1 MTEIKDKL
9 FTYIE
14 KEYHKNPEY
23 PWARYPGYAVF
34 RHSDNQKWFALIMD
48 IPKSKLGLESDD
60 IAYIL
65 NVKMREPLL
74 MDFLVQQEG
83 FFRGY
88 HISKGNWISILLD
101 GTVAF
106 NEICRWLDESYIAT
120 ASRETKHKLRPP
132 KEWII
137 PANPKYYDVQAAFDE
152 SEEINWKQGKGIK
165 AGDTVFLYVAAPIS
179 AILYKCLVTETD
191 IPFHFNNGD
200 VHMSGIMKIK
210 LQKRYDPNQFTFDIL
225 GKKYGIFAVRG
236 PRGIPES
243 LSEALK

>member
-1 MTEIKDKL
+1 MTEIKEKL
-9 FTYIE
+9 FTYIS
-14 KEYHKNPEY
+14 KKYYTAPEY

-48 IPKSKLGLESDD
+48 IPGTKLGLESKD
-60 IAYIL
+60 IVDIL
-65 NVKMREPLL
+65 NVKMRDPLL
-74 MDFLVQQEG
+74 VDFLVQQKG

-106 NEICRWLDESYIAT
+106 KEICEWLDESYIAT

-132 KEWII
+132 KEWLI

-152 SEEINWKQGKGIK
+152 SDEINWKQGKGIK
-165 AGDTVFLYVAAPIS
+165 TGDTVFLYVAAPVS
-179 AILYKCLVTETD
+179 AILYKCLVTKTD
-191 IPFHFNNGD
+191 IPFHFDNGD

-210 LQKRYDPNQFTFDIL
+210 LHTEQLLPSFYGQFQNPNKFFCTVIL
-225 GKKYGIFAVRG
+225 
-236 PRGIPES
+236 
-243 LSEALK
+243 